1 MIFRKILPFALC
13 IMLILST
20 GCSKEP
26 TVSESSSE
34 SSSVQIII
42 SPAEPSENSS
52 ESSSSEVSSSETSSE
67 TSEHSH
73 VSEETS
79 SSSEESS
86 APSITTSSTPETSSS
101 HPEEPSEKDY
111 GTLILVNP
119 WNYIPEDYSME
130 LEAVQG
136 NYKMDIKAAESAK
149 NLLAAAKE
157 AGFNMQLC
165 SAYRTVEKSA
175 ELYKRKVNQYIGYG
189 YSEEDAKV
197 EAAKWVAPPGTSEHH
212 TGLAMDLVSSDYWG
226 YYSDLEHDYEK
237 FDSFKWMYEHCA
249 EFGFILRYPKDKQDI
264 TGITYEPW
272 HYRYVGV
279 EAATYIMENGL
290 CLEEY
295 LELIG

>member
-1 MIFRKILPFALC
+1 MKKFLTIITVLALLLC
-13 IMLILST
+13 S
-20 GCSKEP
+20 GCSEEP
-26 TVSESSSE
+26 EIHEETSELSSAPIVITPAESSESSSE
-34 SSSVQIII
+34 PESEVSS
-42 SPAEPSENSS
+42 EPESS
-52 ESSSSEVSSSETSSE
+52 ESSSSEVSSE
-67 TSEHSH
+67 
-73 VSEETS
+73 
-79 SSSEESS
+79 
-86 APSITTSSTPETSSS
+86 
-101 HPEEPSEKDY
+101 PEEIPSEPVEKDY

-119 WNYIPEDYSME
+119 WNYIPEDYVLS
-130 LEAVQG
+130 LENVQG
-136 NYKMDIKAAESAK
+136 KYNMDVKAAESARK
-149 NLLAAAKE
+149 LVAAAKE

-175 ELYKRKVNQYIGYG
+175 QLYANKVNQYIGYG
-189 YSEEDAKV
+189 YSEADAKV

-212 TGLAMDLVSSDYWG
+212 TGLAMDLVSSDYWS

-295 LELIG
+295 LEIIEK

>member
-1 MIFRKILPFALC
+1 MILRKILLAVLAGALV
-13 IMLILST
+13 LST

-26 TVSESSSE
+26 AVSESSSE
-34 SSSVQIII
+34 SGFEPIVVT
-42 SPAEPSENSS
+42 PVEPSESSESEQEPSSEPESGSSES
-52 ESSSSEVSSSETSSE
+52 ESSSEEESGSSESKAETSSE
-67 TSEHSH
+67 
-73 VSEETS
+73 
-79 SSSEESS
+79 
-86 APSITTSSTPETSSS
+86 
-101 HPEEPSEKDY
+101 PEEPAEKDY

-119 WNYIPEDYSME
+119 WNYIPEDYVLN
-130 LEAVQG
+130 LEKVQG
-136 NYKMDIKAAESAK
+136 KYNMDIKAAESAR
-149 NLLAAAKE
+149 NLVAAAKE

-175 ELYKRKVNQYIGYG
+175 ELYQRKVNQYIGYG
-189 YSEEDAKV
+189 YSEADAKV

-212 TGLAMDLVSSDYWG
+212 TGLAMDLVSSDYWS

-272 HYRYVGV
+272 HYRYVGI

-295 LELIG
+295 LEITGK

>member
-1 MIFRKILPFALC
+1 
-13 IMLILST
+13 MLILST

-26 TVSESSSE
+26 SETESSSE
-34 SSSVQIII
+34 SSSVQIIVT
-42 SPAEPSENSS
+42 PDEPS
-52 ESSSSEVSSSETSSE
+52 ESSSSEESSLPSESESSETSSE
-67 TSEHSH
+67 TSSI
-73 VSEETS
+73 S
-79 SSSEESS
+79 ESS
-86 APSITTSSTPETSSS
+86 VPSITTSSTPEISSS
-101 HPEEPSEKDY
+101 APEETFLKDY

-119 WNYIPEDYSME
+119 WNHIPEDYL
-130 LEAVQG
+130 LETEKVQG
-136 NYKMDIKAAESAK
+136 KYKMDIKAAESAR
-149 NLLAAAKE
+149 NLLDAAAK

-175 ELYKRKVNQYIGYG
+175 ELYERKVNQYIGYG
-189 YSEEDAKV
+189 YSEADAKV

-212 TGLAMDLVSSDYWG
+212 TGLAMDLVSSDYWN
-226 YYSDLEHDYEK
+226 YYSDLEHDYEN

-279 EAATYIMENGL
+279 EAAEYIMENGL

-295 LELIG
+295 LEIVK

>member
-1 MIFRKILPFALC
+1 MTFRKILSLALC
-13 IMLILST
+13 TMLILST

-26 TVSESSSE
+26 SGTESSAGNSFAQIVITPAKPSESS
-34 SSSVQIII
+34 
-42 SPAEPSENSS
+42 AA
-52 ESSSSEVSSSETSSE
+52 SSSETSSD
-67 TSEHSH
+67 
-73 VSEETS
+73 VSEKS
-79 SSSEESS
+79 GSSS
-86 APSITTSSTPETSSS
+86 APGSTSSGSVNPGPSSVSSSAPESTSS
-101 HPEEPSEKDY
+101 HAQETPEKDY

-119 WNYIPEDYSME
+119 WNHIPEDYSPE
-130 LEAVQG
+130 LETVQG
-136 NYKMDIKAAESAK
+136 KYQMDIKAAESAR
-149 NLLAAAKE
+149 NLVKAAAE

-165 SAYRTVEKSA
+165 SAFRTVEKSA
-175 ELYKRKVNQYIGYG
+175 ELYQKKVNEYISSG
-189 YSEEDAKV
+189 YSEADAKV

-226 YYSDLEHDYEK
+226 YYSDLEQDYEN
-237 FDSFKWMYEHCA
+237 FDSFKWMYAHCH

-295 LELIG
+295 LKLTK

>member
-1 MIFRKILPFALC
+1 
-13 IMLILST
+13 MLILST

-42 SPAEPSENSS
+42 SPAEPSE
-52 ESSSSEVSSSETSSE
+52 SSSSEESSLSSM
-67 TSEHSH
+67 SS

-79 SSSEESS
+79 SSESV
-86 APSITTSSTPETSSS
+86 PETSSIPETSSLPETSSS
-101 HPEEPSEKDY
+101 ETEEPSSKDY

-119 WNYIPEDYSME
+119 WNYIPEDYTLE
-130 LEAVQG
+130 LETVQG
-136 NYKMDIKAAESAK
+136 KYKMDIKAAESAR
-149 NLLAAAKE
+149 NLVAAAKE

-175 ELYKRKVNQYIGYG
+175 ELYQRKVNQYIGYG
-189 YSEEDAKV
+189 YSEADAKV

-212 TGLAMDLVSSDYWG
+212 TGLAMDLVSSDYWN

-272 HYRYVGV
+272 HYRYVGI
-279 EAATYIMENGL
+279 EAAKYIMENGL

-295 LELIG
+295 LEIIK

>member
-1 MIFRKILPFALC
+1 MLALS
-13 IMLILST
+13 LLLST

-26 TVSESSSE
+26 SASGSSSE
-34 SSSVQIII
+34 SSSAQIVII
-42 SPAEPSENSS
+42 PVEPSVSS
-52 ESSSSEVSSSETSSE
+52 STDISETSGEPSSAVSSSSEQSASETSAASETSSL
-67 TSEHSH
+67 S
-73 VSEETS
+73 
-79 SSSEESS
+79 
-86 APSITTSSTPETSSS
+86 ETSSS
-101 HPEEPSEKDY
+101 HSEDTPKKDY

-119 WNYIPEDYSME
+119 WNYIPEDYTLE
-130 LEAVQG
+130 LETVQG
-136 NYKMDIKAAESAK
+136 KYKMDIKAAESAR
-149 NLLAAAKE
+149 NLVAAAKE

-175 ELYKRKVNQYIGYG
+175 ELYQRKVNQYIGYG
-189 YSEEDAKV
+189 YSEADAKV

-212 TGLAMDLVSSDYWG
+212 TGLAMDLVSSDYWN

-279 EAATYIMENGL
+279 EAAKYIMENGL

-295 LELIG
+295 LEIIK